1 MNTDNRR
8 VYIFITIGL
17 IAAVIVGVAV
27 WRAGTPVTPSA
38 SDTATQTPE
47 VSTVSEASRTST
59 TIRPTEETDTE
70 QQAQAV
76 VSPEVDDPY
85 LAPNAVVH
93 AAPQT
98 IEPTVAYRPENV
110 TPYVGGDTSTA
121 TEPTE
126 PGSSEPTRQP
136 QQAPG
141 TESDGETDVTDET
154 TRPAPDTGTPTDPT
168 DPTEPGE
175 PTDPTE
181 AGEPTEP
188 TTPSTPDET
197 VDPDST
203 PSLTPDTDS
212 PESPATPAEEEPEVA
227 SLLRTTPG
235 AESTP
240 EPSEADAQAPAQAP
254 AEPQRAQT
262 GPLRFWPFS
271 SGLS

>member
-110 TPYVGGDTSTA
+110 TPYVGGDTPAPS
-121 TEPTE
+121 EPTE
-126 PGSSEPTRQP
+126 PGSSDGQLP
-136 QQAPG
+136 QRAPG
-141 TESDGETDVTDET
+141 TPETEQPTETDQPTET
-154 TRPAPDTGTPTDPT
+154 TPDTGTPTTPAEPT
-168 DPTEPGE
+168 GPTEPADPTE
-175 PTDPTE
+175 PTDPT
-181 AGEPTEP
+181 
-188 TTPSTPDET
+188 TPLTPEET
-197 VDPDST
+197 AL
-203 PSLTPDTDS
+203 PSLTPETAAPDDQPT
-212 PESPATPAEEEPEVA
+212 VA
-227 SLLRTTPG
+227 SLLTTPDDDTSPAPTQEVEAPADTP
-235 AESTP
+235 AEAATSQP
-240 EPSEADAQAPAQAP
+240 AEPS
-254 AEPQRAQT
+254 EPQRAQA

-271 SGLS
+271 SWLS

>member
-85 LAPNAVVH
+85 LAPNAVVR

-110 TPYVGGDTSTA
+110 TPYVGGDTPA
-121 TEPTE
+121 TSEPTE
-126 PGSSEPTRQP
+126 PGSSDGQLP
-136 QQAPG
+136 QRAPG
-141 TESDGETDVTDET
+141 TPETETDQPTET
-154 TRPAPDTGTPTDPT
+154 TPAEPTGPTEPSAPSEPSAPTDPT
-168 DPTEPGE
+168 
-175 PTDPTE
+175 
-181 AGEPTEP
+181 
-188 TTPSTPDET
+188 TPLIPEET
-197 VDPDST
+197 VLPG
-203 PSLTPDTDS
+203 LTPETAAPDDQPT
-212 PESPATPAEEEPEVA
+212 VA
-227 SLLRTTPG
+227 SLLTTPDDDTSPAPTQEVEAPADTP
-235 AESTP
+235 AEAATSQP
-240 EPSEADAQAPAQAP
+240 AEPS
-254 AEPQRAQT
+254 EPQRAQA

-271 SGLS
+271 SWLS